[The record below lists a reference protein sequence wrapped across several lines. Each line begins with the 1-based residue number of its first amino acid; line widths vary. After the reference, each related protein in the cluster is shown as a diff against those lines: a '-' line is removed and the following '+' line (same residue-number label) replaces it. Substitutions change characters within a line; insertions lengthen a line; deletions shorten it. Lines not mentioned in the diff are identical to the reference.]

1 MTTRPQV
8 GDKIT
13 ATLTGIVTASNQ
25 VGKFLWLDTG
35 TGCFYLGA
43 LIRAGAVIEV
53 HEPALVDG
61 MKRRGVSGA
70 GWIYSAADET
80 WTCWRGSAVIPAGH
94 TLAPGRFVFSAT
106 TAE

>member
-13 ATLTGIVTASNQ
+13 ATLTGTVTASRA
-25 VGKFLWLDTG
+25 GRFLWLDTG
-35 TGCFYLGA
+35 TGCFDLGA
-43 LIRAGAVIEV
+43 LLEAGAEIEV

-80 WTCWRGSAVIPAGH
+80 WTCWRGSHCFIAGE
-94 TLAPGRFVFSAT
+94 TQRADWFDLSIT